1 MGFVSTEKGEGTM
14 KNNEQQL
21 MDMYVKDTEDLRKQI
36 EELKQ
41 EVELWKKRA
50 LDAEAGRSKM
60 KRHI

>member
-1 MGFVSTEKGEGTM
+1 MSDL
-14 KNNEQQL
+14 EQQL
-21 MDMYVKDTEDLRKQI
+21 MDLYVHDTEELQKQI

-50 LDAEAGRSKM
+50 LDAEAGRSKT

>member
-1 MGFVSTEKGEGTM
+1 M
-14 KNNEQQL
+14 KDTEQQL

-36 EELKQ
+36 GELKQ

-50 LDAEAGRSKM
+50 LDAEAGRSKT